1 MKNIDKI
8 KVVIVEDE
16 QISSDELK
24 YIISKNTSIKVIG
37 QPSDGL
43 TALEVIKDVN
53 PDIIFIDIN
62 IPGKNGIEL
71 AEEIK
76 AILPETILIFSTAYD
91 TYAIKAFELKV
102 YDYILKPYDEIK
114 ISETLNSALDAIKSR
129 NEIKISQILNTL
141 SLNQQFKKIPCEI
154 CGKITLIE
162 IDKICFCFSNNEK
175 NYVRTYK
182 DTYYT
187 TKTLHELSEK
197 TNFFRCHKSYIV
209 NLEKVKQIYSWF
221 NGTYKLIM
229 DDYEKSEI
237 PVSRTHVKDL
247 KNILGI

>member
-1 MKNIDKI
+1 M
-8 KVVIVEDE
+8 
-16 QISSDELK
+16 
-24 YIISKNTSIKVIG
+24 
-37 QPSDGL
+37 
-43 TALEVIKDVN
+43 N

-141 SLNQQFKKIPCEI
+141 SLNQQF
-154 CGKITLIE
+154 
-162 IDKICFCFSNNEK
+162 
-175 NYVRTYK
+175 
-182 DTYYT
+182 
-187 TKTLHELSEK
+187 
-197 TNFFRCHKSYIV
+197 
-209 NLEKVKQIYSWF
+209 
-221 NGTYKLIM
+221 
-229 DDYEKSEI
+229 
-237 PVSRTHVKDL
+237 
-247 KNILGI
+247 